1 MFFLSSCGDFKRARS
16 KRIVEKAFEHFD
28 NEEFEKA
35 KEAAELASQL
45 GSEDWRLFEIRARLF
60 FQSGQ
65 PEEALT
71 SYEKASNLLES
82 SDDSEPILVSKLLA
96 SKGQVLSRMGKYAE
110 SAVEL
115 EKAIEVTED
124 DAESLNNLAWLLA
137 VAPDESVC
145 DGKRAVGLAE
155 KACELS
161 NWNNPAPIDTLAA
174 AHAEVGEFE
183 LAIKYQKRV
192 LEMLRAQGNL
202 TEVQLQEMGF
212 AERLSLFESG
222 KPFREDFVKE
232 YQTEHPRKM
241 ENDS

>member
-1 MFFLSSCGDFKRARS
+1 M
-16 KRIVEKAFEHFD
+16 
-28 NEEFEKA
+28 
-35 KEAAELASQL
+35 
-45 GSEDWRLFEIRARLF
+45 
-60 FQSGQ
+60 
-65 PEEALT
+65 
-71 SYEKASNLLES
+71 
-82 SDDSEPILVSKLLA
+82 
-96 SKGQVLSRMGKYAE
+96 
-110 SAVEL
+110 
-115 EKAIEVTED
+115 
-124 DAESLNNLAWLLA
+124 
-137 VAPDESVC
+137 
-145 DGKRAVGLAE
+145 GLAE

-222 KPFREDFVKE
+222 KPFREDFVKK